1 MNLEEKVKRI
11 NELYH
16 KSQKE
21 GLTAEELEEQKRLR
35 RDYIDSFKANVK
47 SQLDNIDMQQEDG
60 TVVNLGEKKA
70 SVGEFGGH

>member
-21 GLTAEELEEQKRLR
+21 GLTAEELEEQKSLR
-35 RDYIDSFKANVK
+35 RDYIDSYKANVK

>member
-16 KSQKE
+16 KSKKE

-60 TVVNLGEKKA
+60 TVVNLGEKNA